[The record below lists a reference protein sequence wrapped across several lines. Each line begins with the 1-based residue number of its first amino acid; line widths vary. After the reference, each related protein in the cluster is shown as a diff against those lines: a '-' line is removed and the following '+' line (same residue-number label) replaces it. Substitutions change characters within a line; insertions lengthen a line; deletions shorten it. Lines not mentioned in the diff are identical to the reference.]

1 MSDIVTLIDHTDRQI
16 IDFLKK
22 DSRVTRK
29 EIADKLGI
37 ARQTVQNRI
46 DRLVDNKI
54 ILQYTCIINEK
65 KLGNQVTAIILI
77 LLDRAKRVW
86 TLTSEELCDR
96 REELEIIEMH
106 HLAGEFDVMLKM
118 ITKDIEALEY
128 NLSKITVIEG
138 VSRTH
143 TIICLSSFEKGH
155 PMQKPNVIESK
166 NNTK

>member
-1 MSDIVTLIDHTDRQI
+1 MAENEIRVDYTDKQI
-16 IDFLKK
+16 ITFLKK
-22 DSRVTRK
+22 DSRMTRK

-46 DRLVDNKI
+46 ERLEENKV
-54 ILQYTCIINEK
+54 ILQYTCIVNEK

-96 REELEIIEMH
+96 REELEIIEIH
-106 HLAGEFDVMLKM
+106 HIAGEYDVMIKM
-118 ITKDIEALEY
+118 ITKDIETLEL

-138 VSRTH
+138 VARTH
-143 TIICLSSFEKGH
+143 TLVCLSSFERGH
-155 PMQKPNVIESK
+155 PMQKPNIIDIK
-166 NNTK
+166 G